1 MNALPTHAIGAF
13 LVTLV
18 LGTSLVAQPDELTIP
33 QIVERVSPSTVAILG
48 DTGFGSGVVVSRDGY
63 IITNF
68 HVIENQ
74 GSLNVGFPDGPLRDN
89 VRRVAERPDRDLALL
104 KIDATDL
111 IPVRLGDAS
120 EVRQG
125 ETIVVI
131 GHPEGLIDT
140 VSSGILTGFETS
152 GTGMF
157 DFAEN
162 PLRDGTRL
170 FQTDAA
176 ASSGNSG
183 GGMFNDRGELIGI
196 MTSQFLSGQNLN
208 FGIPVN
214 YVDDFIRPHLGMTT
228 DRRGSQP
235 LPEIPD
241 DGLNADN
248 NAFATT
254 STQSAETGSSR
265 DPSWRALFLLLPLAA
280 LLIAWFIRQEHDNP

>member
-1 MNALPTHAIGAF
+1 VSALPTHAIGAL
-13 LVTLV
+13 LVTLT
-18 LGTSLVAQPDELTIP
+18 LGASLAAQSDGLTIP
-33 QIVERVSPSTVAILG
+33 DIVERVSPSTVAILG

-74 GSLNVGFPDGPLRDN
+74 GSFAIGFPDRSLSNNARL
-89 VRRVAERPDRDLALL
+89 VAQQPDRDLALL
-104 KIDATDL
+104 KIDATEL
-111 IPVRLGDAS
+111 IPVQLGDAS
-120 EVRQG
+120 QVRQG

-157 DFAEN
+157 DFADN
-162 PLRDGTRL
+162 PLQDGTRL

-214 YVDDFIRPHLGMTT
+214 YVDDFIRPHLAMAP
-228 DRRGSQP
+228 DRRVSRP
-235 LPEIPD
+235 RPENPD
-241 DGLNADN
+241 AGLNADN
-248 NAFATT
+248 NTYATA
-254 STQSAETGSSR
+254 STQAAETASSPE
-265 DPSWRALFLLLPLAA
+265 PSWRALFLLLPLVA
-280 LLIAWFIRQEHDNP
+280 LLIAWLLRQEHDNP